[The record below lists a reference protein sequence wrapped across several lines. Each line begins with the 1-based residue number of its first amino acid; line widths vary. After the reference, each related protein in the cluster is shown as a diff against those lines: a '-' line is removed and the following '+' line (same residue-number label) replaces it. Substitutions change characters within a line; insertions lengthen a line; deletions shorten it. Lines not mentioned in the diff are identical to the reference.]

1 MTPAYTNQSK
11 NHSSFQEEDFPAL
24 VSKIKPLNP
33 QSNTRSA
40 WSQAGSKP
48 VVVSNK
54 PVVLPTRTAP
64 TVSSSILSASDPP
77 PSGSVPQPL
86 TAASSRRKKKLTS
99 AETHKTPPKVKY
111 LSSSDDEDLQTGKT
125 AQEIRTVP
133 TMLDISTLLT
143 VKGGSSQPNP
153 KTNKKKKQATTS
165 SLDSPSHTPE
175 SVSKMAHKENVPET
189 KPPDKSLASK
199 TNSFINRLLEK
210 PAEALS
216 PTSFPENIP
225 SPLKQ
230 PVTDQPPP
238 PKEEE
243 FPALISRKPPP
254 GKPVPFLKEAVPKMT
269 LFLSAY
275 LCFQALKVH
284 FRWRALRVCCRR
296 LLLALDLL
304 SANLLQDSPA
314 SRSTVMCWNHQCRL
328 VTG

>member
-1 MTPAYTNQSK
+1 MTPAYTNQPK
-11 NHSSFQEEDFPAL
+11 KHSSFQEEDFPAL
-24 VSKIKPLNP
+24 VSKIKPLKP
-33 QSNTRSA
+33 QSNTTSA

-54 PVVLPTRTAP
+54 PVVLPTKTAP

-77 PSGSVPQPL
+77 PSGSVPQSL
-86 TAASSRRKKKLTS
+86 TASSSRRKKKLTS
-99 AETHKTPPKVKY
+99 AETHKAPPKVKCP
-111 LSSSDDEDLQTGKT
+111 SSSDDEDPQTGRT

-175 SVSKMAHKENVPET
+175 FVSKMAHKENVPET
-189 KPPDKSLASK
+189 KPPDNSLPSK
-199 TNSFINRLLEK
+199 TNSFINGLLEK

-284 FRWRALRVCCRR
+284 FR
-296 LLLALDLL
+296 
-304 SANLLQDSPA
+304 
-314 SRSTVMCWNHQCRL
+314 
-328 VTG
+328 